1 MIVNIGFRACRSQS
15 MALQSLIECI
25 TTSFDA
31 HKHAV
36 GVFIDIEKACGLRG
50 IVSKWIYIYL
60 ENRSQY
66 VQFNGMKFG
75 LQNVTCGV
83 P

>member
-1 MIVNIGFRACRSQS
+1 MIVNIGFRACRSPS
-15 MALQSLIECI
+15 MALQSLIESI
-25 TTSFDA
+25 TTSLDA

-36 GVFIDIEKACGLRG
+36 GVIMDIEKACGLRG
-50 IVSKWIYIYL
+50 IVNKWIYIYL

-66 VQFNGMKFG
+66 VQFNGMNFG